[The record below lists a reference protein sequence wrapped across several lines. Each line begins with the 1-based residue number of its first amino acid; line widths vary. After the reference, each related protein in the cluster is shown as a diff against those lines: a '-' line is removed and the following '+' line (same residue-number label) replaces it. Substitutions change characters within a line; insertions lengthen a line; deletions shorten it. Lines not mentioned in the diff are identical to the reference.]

1 MANDFDDFQN
11 SELNDQAERP
21 KSSEQSQ
28 RRNFV
33 NELNPFDTLT
43 QANAYINEIR
53 QHNDHIFVSMA
64 ILSGR
69 RRREGSTDEYETV
82 FQYVD
87 VLAGRTL
94 KRTFEILVG
103 KYDKERGKIFGRAE
117 IRNLVYSIGEANDD
131 GKQWLNTM
139 GILETFTIGHLDR

>member
-1 MANDFDDFQN
+1 MANEFDEFPGTEPN
-11 SELNDQAERP
+11 EQAEKP
-21 KSSEQSQ
+21 KSGEQQ
-28 RRNFV
+28 RRSYS

-53 QHNDHIFVSMA
+53 KHGEHVFVSMA

-69 RRREGSTDEYETV
+69 RRKEGSADEYESV

-103 KYDKERGKIFGRAE
+103 KYDKERGKIFGHAE
-117 IRNLVYSIGEANDD
+117 IRNLVYSVSEQDAD
-131 GKQWLNTM
+131 GKHWLNTM
-139 GILETFTIGHLDR
+139 GVLEAFTIGHLDR